1 MTTKTKETVRGTKLG
16 MFDRRALYLLGE
28 DKCRHGSTGTV
39 VPLDDF
45 VRQHN
50 LSSALL
56 KLLPDHIATRYTNE
70 CLGFTGTAA
79 EPPLG
84 QPETSAPLFDY
95 TKQEPPRLEHHV
107 IACDINTEPL
117 SEDTFDKLK
126 AMSVAEVGDYF
137 SRIPKGLCRKLR
149 KRLHSEGHGAKA
161 AAKRRPVL
169 T

>member
-56 KLLPDHIATRYTNE
+56 MLLPDHIATRYTNE
-70 CLGFTGTAA
+70 CLGSTEPAA

-84 QPETSAPLFDY
+84 QPETAAPLFDY
-95 TKQEPPRLEHHV
+95 TAQEPLRLEHHI
-107 IACDINTEPL
+107 IASEPL
-117 SEDTFDKLK
+117 SEETFGNLK

-137 SRIPKGLCRKLR
+137 SRIPKGLCRQLR
-149 KRLHSEGHGAKA
+149 KRLHSEGHRAKA
-161 AAKRRPVL
+161 AAQRRPVL